1 VVDFLFKN
9 NLQYAQNRLVSLDAF
24 RGLLLFWYMGGNFLM
39 HSLYTADQNEFFL
52 FLGWQL
58 RHQPWNGINYADTV
72 FPSFMFISGIALV
85 FSIQKA
91 TAKNLKKADIMKKV
105 FFRFLLLV
113 LLGVIYNNGLSF
125 DFANMRYPSVLSKIG
140 FGYFFTAI
148 LLLYG
153 NLTLRISSILFILF
167 GSWAALQLIPV
178 PGFGSGVLTP
188 EGNLAGYI
196 DRLLLPGSM
205 YKQFYDPEGILVTIS
220 ASVCTIAGS
229 LVGTYLVGKKVIKG
243 KALLMILVIGV
254 VLILLGMVWNNFF
267 PVNKEMWTGSFN
279 LVVVG
284 ISVLFFVGFYYFVDV
299 KGHKKLV
306 FPLVVIGVNSITIYM
321 IYRLVDFSYTAEFV
335 FRGFINLAG
344 VYGDFVKM
352 LGVLTLEWLLLYY
365 FYTRR
370 IFLKV

>member
-1 VVDFLFKN
+1 MNSPIKN
-9 NLQYAQNRLVSLDAF
+9 DLHYAQNRLVSLDAF

-39 HSLYTADQNEFFL
+39 HSLYTADQNDFFL

-58 RHQPWNGINYADTV
+58 RHQPWNGINYMDTI

-91 TAKNLKKADIMKKV
+91 TAKKIKKSDILKKV
-105 FFRFLLLV
+105 FIRFLLLV
-113 LLGVIYNNGLSF
+113 FLGIIYNNGLSF
-125 DFANMRYPSVLSKIG
+125 DFAGIRYPSVLSKIG
-140 FGYFFTAI
+140 FGYFITAV

-153 NLTLRISSILFILF
+153 NLTLRISSILFILL
-167 GSWAALQLIPV
+167 GYWAALQLIPV
-178 PGFGSGVLTP
+178 PGFGAGVLTP

-196 DRLLLPGSM
+196 DRMLLPGSM
-205 YKQFYDPEGILVTIS
+205 YRKFYDPEGILVTIS

-229 LVGTYLVGKKVIKG
+229 LVGTYFVRKKAIKG
-243 KALLMILVIGV
+243 NALLMILTMGA
-254 VLILLGMVWNNFF
+254 VLILLGMAWNIIF
-267 PVNKEMWTGSFN
+267 PVNKEMWTSSFN
-279 LVVVG
+279 FVAIG
-284 ISVLFFVGFYYFVDV
+284 ISVLFFVGFYYLVDV
-299 KGHKKLV
+299 KGLKKLV